1 MQRVLE
7 AKTEKMNY
15 PIVRIIFLCHPETL
29 RRFEM
34 MLLEKNMTKTAY
46 IKQRINEDIEQF
58 EEERRNHA

>member
-1 MQRVLE
+1 VIE
-7 AKTEKMNY
+7 AKNEKMNY

-58 EEERRNHA
+58 EKERRNSHA